1 MLGILGKWGR
11 EWEGG
16 GELTAGLRIVHVWVS
31 GGRRP
36 SAADKK

>member
-1 MLGILGKWGR
+1 MG
-11 EWEGG
+11 GG
-16 GELTAGLRIVHVWVS
+16 GELTAGLRIVLVWVS